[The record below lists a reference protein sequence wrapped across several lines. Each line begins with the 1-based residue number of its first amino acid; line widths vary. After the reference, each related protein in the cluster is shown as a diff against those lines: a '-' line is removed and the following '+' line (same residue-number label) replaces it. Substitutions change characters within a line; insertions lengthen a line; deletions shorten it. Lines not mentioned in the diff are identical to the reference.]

1 LNAQDT
7 PSAPPFKTGGT
18 GTALNPT
25 QGGGAVPSCE
35 EVAVEVGFVG
45 LGIMGQ
51 PMALNLARSGRPL
64 VVWNRS
70 PHRAEPLRD
79 AGARVAASP
88 AEVFSSADVVILMLA
103 HGDAIDAVLDR
114 RTDRFAEHVAGRTV
128 VHMGTTSPGYSRDLG
143 ADIRA
148 AGGDYVEA
156 PVSGSRGPAEAG
168 ELVAML
174 AGDPDAVARVR
185 DVIGPMCAEVVD
197 CGPPPNALLM
207 KLAVNLF
214 LITMTTGL
222 AESFHFAERHGLDLG
237 TLVEVLDKGPMA
249 SKVSRAKTAKLLT
262 DDFDAQAAARDVLTN
277 NELIAAAARAAGVA
291 SPLLDVCLAL
301 FTRAVELG
309 HGKEDMIAVVH
320 ALRERS
326 DSAQPHQDAFHQ
338 LQ

>member
-1 LNAQDT
+1 M
-7 PSAPPFKTGGT
+7 
-18 GTALNPT
+18 
-25 QGGGAVPSCE
+25 
-35 EVAVEVGFVG
+35 EVGFIG

-79 AGARVAASP
+79 AGARVAATS
-88 AEVFSSADVVILMLA
+88 AEVFTAADVVILMLA
-103 HGDAIDAVLDR
+103 NQHAIDDVLAR
-114 RTDRFAEHVAGRTV
+114 RTDRFAEHVRGRTI
-128 VHMGTTSPGYSRDLG
+128 VHMGTTSPGYSRDLA
-143 ADIRA
+143 ADVRA
-148 AGGDYVEA
+148 AGGHYVEA

-174 AGDPDAVARVR
+174 AGDPDPVARVR
-185 DVIGPMCAEVVD
+185 DVIAPMCAEVVT
-197 CGPPPNALLM
+197 CGPTPNALLM

-222 AESFHFAERHGLDLG
+222 TEAFHFAERHDLDLG
-237 TLVEVLDKGPMA
+237 TLVEVLDKGPMS
-249 SKVSRAKTAKLLT
+249 SKVSRAKTSKLLA
-262 DDFDAQAAARDVLTN
+262 DDFDAQAAARDVLMN
-277 NELIAAAARAAGVA
+277 NQLIADAARAAAVA
-291 SPLLDVCLAL
+291 SPLLDACLAL

-326 DSAQPHQDAFHQ
+326 DSAQPHQDPFHQ

>member
-1 LNAQDT
+1 M
-7 PSAPPFKTGGT
+7 
-18 GTALNPT
+18 
-25 QGGGAVPSCE
+25 PSCE

-70 PHRAEPLRD
+70 PHRVEPLRA

-103 HGDAIDAVLDR
+103 NGDAIDAVLER
-114 RTDRFAEHVAGRTV
+114 RTDRFAAHVDGRTI
-128 VHMGTTSPGYSRDLG
+128 VHMGTTSPGYSRDLA
-143 ADIRA
+143 ADVRA

-168 ELVAML
+168 ELVGML
-174 AGDPDAVARVR
+174 AGDPAAVARVR
-185 DVIGPMCAEVVD
+185 DVVAPMCAEVVD
-197 CGPPPNALLM
+197 CGPTPNALLM

-222 AESFHFAERHGLDLG
+222 AEAFHFAERHDLDLG

-249 SKVSRAKTAKLLT
+249 SKVSRAKTSKLLAG
-262 DDFDAQAAARDVLTN
+262 DFDAQAAAFDVLMN
-277 NELIAAAARAAGVA
+277 NQLIAGAARDAGVA
-291 SPLLDVCLAL
+291 SPLLDECLAL
-301 FTRAVELG
+301 FARTVELG
-309 HGKEDMIAVVH
+309 HGKDDMAAVVH
-320 ALRERS
+320 ALRDRS
-326 DSAQPHQDAFHQ
+326 DSAQPRQDPFHQ

>member
-1 LNAQDT
+1 M
-7 PSAPPFKTGGT
+7 
-18 GTALNPT
+18 
-25 QGGGAVPSCE
+25 
-35 EVAVEVGFVG
+35 EVGFVG

-70 PHRAEPLRD
+70 PHRTEPLRA
-79 AGARVAASP
+79 AGARVARTP
-88 AEVFSSADVVILMLA
+88 AEVFADAEVVILMLA
-103 HGDAIDAVLDR
+103 HEGAIDAVLDR
-114 RTDRFAEHVAGRTV
+114 GTERFADHVNGRTV
-128 VHMGTTSPGYSRDLG
+128 VHMGTTSPGYSRGLA
-143 ADIRA
+143 ADVRA

-174 AGDPDAVARVR
+174 AGDPEAVARVR
-185 DVIGPMCAEVVD
+185 EVIAPMCAEVVD
-197 CGPPPNALLM
+197 CGQSPHALLM

-214 LITMTTGL
+214 LITMTTGI
-222 AESFHFAERHGLDLG
+222 AEAFHFAERHDLDLG

-249 SKVSRAKTAKLLT
+249 SKVSRAKASKLLA
-262 DDFDAQAAARDVLTN
+262 DDFEAQAAARDVLTN
-277 NELIAAAARAAGVA
+277 NQLIADAARAAGVA
-291 SPLLDVCLAL
+291 SPLLDACLAL

-309 HGKEDMIAVVH
+309 HDKEDMIAVVH

-326 DSAQPHQDAFHQ
+326 DLAQPHQDAFHQ

>member
-1 LNAQDT
+1 M
-7 PSAPPFKTGGT
+7 
-18 GTALNPT
+18 
-25 QGGGAVPSCE
+25 PSCE

-79 AGARVAASP
+79 AGARVAATS
-88 AEVFSSADVVILMLA
+88 AEVFAGADVVILMLA
-103 HGDAIDAVLDR
+103 DEVAIDAVLDR
-114 RTDRFAEHVAGRTV
+114 RTDRFAEHVRGRTV
-128 VHMGTTSPGYSRDLG
+128 VHMGTTSPGYSQDL
-143 ADIRA
+143 ASDIRA

-174 AGDPDAVARVR
+174 AGPPDAVARVR
-185 DVIGPMCAEVVD
+185 DVIAPMCAEVVT
-197 CGPPPNALLM
+197 CGQAPDALLM

-214 LITMTTGL
+214 LITMSTGL
-222 AESFHFAERHGLDLG
+222 TEAFHFAERHRLDLG

-249 SKVSRAKTAKLLT
+249 SKVSRAKASKLLG
-262 DDFDAQAAARDVLTN
+262 DDFDAQAAARDVLKN
-277 NELIAAAARAAGVA
+277 NQLIADAARAAGVA
-291 SPLLDVCLAL
+291 SPLLDACLSL
-301 FTRAVELG
+301 FTRTVELG
-309 HGKEDMIAVVH
+309 HGTEDMVAVVH

-326 DSAQPHQDAFHQ
+326 DLAQTHQDSFHQ